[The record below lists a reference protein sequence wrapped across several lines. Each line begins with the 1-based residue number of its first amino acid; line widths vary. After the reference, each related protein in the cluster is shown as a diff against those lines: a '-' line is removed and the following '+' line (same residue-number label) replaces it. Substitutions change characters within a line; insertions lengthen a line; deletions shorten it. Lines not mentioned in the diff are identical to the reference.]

1 MDNPEKLA
9 TKGKQD
15 EERQKPQHRTICVR
29 DH

>member
-15 EERQKPQHRTICVR
+15 EERQKPQHNTIYVR
-29 DH
+29 HH